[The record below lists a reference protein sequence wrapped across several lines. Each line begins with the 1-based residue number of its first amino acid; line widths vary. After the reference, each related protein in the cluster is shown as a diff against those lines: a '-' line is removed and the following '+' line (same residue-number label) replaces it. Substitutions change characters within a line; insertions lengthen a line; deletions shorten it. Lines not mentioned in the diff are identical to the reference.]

1 MANFEGVDQ
10 VIENPLNF
18 KKKLGIGEDA
28 FASLRKKK
36 LVGEGVRILDTA
48 GAFGVGAAVASLPAV
63 AATFFAP
70 KGLLAALGIGAAA
83 STPVG
88 WVIAAGIAST
98 AGYYGISR
106 YLRSGREDRVDVV
119 PKWINTPLDALAV
132 VLFDFFAP
140 LGLKAAYVDGLV
152 TDSERQCIK
161 NYFVSEWGYSPE
173 FVRKA
178 LPDAER
184 NLGNLHVVELVN
196 NMIEYQIGNPDCNY
210 DALSKELTGFLKEVT
225 RADGE
230 LHDQEVI
237 FIQWLEITLARGK
250 PRFWDELYSSVG
262 FGRRSGKKTHGEG
275 ESTPNPV
282 SNGNAPD
289 SDSDSDCEDWNG
301 PSKEGRAPGST
312 LVGRN
317 IRRAVHWAQDGLR
330 SKRSLS

>member
-1 MANFEGVDQ
+1 MTNFDGVER
-10 VIENPLNF
+10 VIDHPKVF
-18 KKKLGIGEDA
+18 KSKLGIGADA

-48 GAFGVGAAVASLPAV
+48 GAFGVGAAVASSSAV

-70 KGLLAALGIGAAA
+70 TGLLAALGIGAAA
-83 STPVG
+83 ATPIG
-88 WVIAAGIAST
+88 WVIAAGVAST

-132 VLFDFFAP
+132 VMFDFFAL
-140 LGLKAAYVDGLV
+140 LGLNAAHADGLV
-152 TDSERQCIK
+152 TDSERQCIE

-178 LPDAER
+178 LPDAEC
-184 NLGNLHVVELVN
+184 NLESLRVVELVN

-210 DALSKELTGFLKEVT
+210 DALSRELTSFLKEVT

-237 FIQWLEITLARGK
+237 FVQWLEITLARGK
-250 PRFWDELYSSVG
+250 PGFWDELYSSVG
-262 FGRRSGKKTHGEG
+262 FGRRSGKKTQGEG
-275 ESTPNPV
+275 ESTQNPAFD
-282 SNGNAPD
+282 GNAPN
-289 SDSDSDCEDWNG
+289 SSREQAEKVEIENSGNG
-301 PSKEGRAPGST
+301 DTHDST

-317 IRRAVHWAQDGLR
+317 IRRVVHWAQDGLR
-330 SKRSLS
+330 SKRS

>member
-1 MANFEGVDQ
+1 MEGVEY
-10 VIENPLNF
+10 VIEHPLIF
-18 KKKLGIGEDA
+18 KDKLGIGADA

-48 GAFGVGAAVASLPAV
+48 GAFGVGAAVASSSAV
-63 AATFFAP
+63 ATTFFAP
-70 KGLLAALGIGAAA
+70 AGLLAALGIGATAA
-83 STPVG
+83 TPIG
-88 WVIAAGIAST
+88 WVIAAGVAST

-132 VLFDFFAP
+132 VMFDFFAP
-140 LGLKAAYVDGLV
+140 LGLKAAYADGLV
-152 TDSERQCIK
+152 TDSERQCIE

-178 LPDAER
+178 LPDAEC
-184 NLGNLHVVELVN
+184 NLENIHVIELVN
-196 NMIEYQIGNPDCNY
+196 NMIEYQISNPDCNY
-210 DALSKELTGFLKEVT
+210 DALSKELADFLKEVT

-250 PRFWDELYSSVG
+250 PGFWDELYSSVR
-262 FGRRSGKKTHGEG
+262 FARKSEKKTQGES
-275 ESTPNPV
+275 ESTPNPDT
-282 SNGNAPD
+282 G
-289 SDSDSDCEDWNG
+289 EDAATNDGAHGGEDGNG
-301 PSKEGRAPGST
+301 PSKEKRVPDST

-317 IRRAVHWAQDGLR
+317 IRRAFHWTQGGLR
-330 SKRSLS
+330 SKRS

>member
-1 MANFEGVDQ
+1 MTNFEGVER
-10 VIENPLNF
+10 VIDHPKVF
-18 KKKLGIGEDA
+18 KSKLGIGADA

-48 GAFGVGAAVASLPAV
+48 GAFGVGAAVASSSAV
-63 AATFFAP
+63 AATFFTP
-70 KGLLAALGIGAAA
+70 TGLLAALGIGAAA
-83 STPVG
+83 ATPIG
-88 WVIAAGIAST
+88 WVIAAGVAST

-106 YLRSGREDRVDVV
+106 YLRSGREDRVEVV

-132 VLFDFFAP
+132 VMFDFFAL
-140 LGLKAAYVDGLV
+140 LGLKAAHADGLV
-152 TDSERQCIK
+152 TDSERQCIE

-178 LPDAER
+178 LPDAEC
-184 NLGNLHVVELVN
+184 NLESLRVVELVN

-250 PRFWDELYSSVG
+250 PGFWDEFYSSVG
-262 FGRRSGKKTHGEG
+262 FGRRSVKKTQGEG
-275 ESTPNPV
+275 ESTPNPDPV
-282 SNGNAPD
+282 ENTTTNDGAHGGEDGNGA
-289 SDSDSDCEDWNG
+289 SQ
-301 PSKEGRAPGST
+301 EGRAQDST

-330 SKRSLS
+330 SKRS